1 MDILSATTN
10 LRRYTGN
17 PVYDKYGN
25 PIKTGLYTSLK
36 MMGLQHYYRVFKEEE
51 IDFVA
56 ISLMDE
62 RDIRSL
68 VNKNDLLVN
77 KNDLLVNKNDLYE
90 MLVFVTFFQNIQFF
104 QHAKSG

>member
-17 PVYDKYGN
+17 AVYDKNGN
-25 PIKTGLYTSLK
+25 PIKTGLFISLK
-36 MMGLQHYYRVFKEEE
+36 MMGLQHYYKLFKEEE

-62 RDIRSL
+62 SDIRS
-68 VNKNDLLVN
+68 
-77 KNDLLVNKNDLYE
+77 LVNKNDLYE
-90 MLVFVTFFQNIQFF
+90 MLVFVSFFQNINFF

>member
-1 MDILSATTN
+1 MDILEATTN
-10 LRRYTGN
+10 LRLCLGKPTQ
-17 PVYDKYGN
+17 DAYGN
-25 PIKTGLYTSLK
+25 PIKTSMHACLK

-68 VNKNDLLVN
+68 VNKNDL
-77 KNDLLVNKNDLYE
+77 YE

>member
-77 KNDLLVNKNDLYE
+77 KNDLYE
-90 MLVFVTFFQNIQFF
+90 MLVFVSFFQNIQFF